1 MQDDPITSI
10 MRANGHLV
18 PSENYAQF
26 VSATSIPPA
35 RSSEQ
40 DALLEEIGEELSDA
54 LDRLGLSI
62 ADLVER

>member
-26 VSATSIPPA
+26 VSATSVPPA

-40 DALLEEIGEELSDA
+40 DALLEG
-54 LDRLGLSI
+54 DR
-62 ADLVER
+62 